1 MSTLVVTVKSEDT
14 QAVLQNDYQLNTK
27 AKRQTALALSDLF
40 NKIACGY
47 QRAAVTVQTGASN
60 PVAASGTWTLATVID
75 TDVASV
81 GGVSFTFTSSASL
94 STDVNV
100 TVASAKAFASATD
113 ISLTNGLI
121 TETTHGYL
129 TGDVGRLTTSSAL
142 PTGFALSTDY
152 HVIAVS
158 ANTYK
163 LASSQAN
170 ALAGIA
176 IVPTGLGVGNQTFT
190 PTSDKCLAYRLA
202 AAVNA
207 HSTVGKVVRA
217 VAAAAVVTVTC
228 RQKGTI
234 GNFIQFTD
242 SDTTI
247 TSSGSGY
254 LAGGTGGA
262 QDDGSVVELGITA

>member
-1 MSTLVVTVKSEDT
+1 MSSLVLTLKMEET
-14 QAVLQNDYQLNTK
+14 QAVLQQKYQLSANNTRPEMQELK
-27 AKRQTALALSDLF
+27 KLFKNLASGALRAEVSAQTASA
-40 NKIACGY
+40 
-47 QRAAVTVQTGASN
+47 N
-60 PVAASGTWTLATVID
+60 PVAASGTWTLASVVD

-94 STDVNV
+94 ETDVNV

-113 ISLTNGLI
+113 ISLVSGAI

-129 TGDVGRLTTSSAL
+129 TGDVGRLTTSASL

-152 HVIAVS
+152 HVIRVDAD
-158 ANTYK
+158 TYK
-163 LASSQAN
+163 LAASQAD

-176 IVPTGLGVGNQTFT
+176 IIPSAVGSGNQTFT
-190 PTSDKCLAYRLA
+190 PVSDKCLAYRLM

-207 HSTVGKVVRA
+207 HSTLQYVVKA
-217 VAAAAVVTVTC
+217 TAALAVVTVTA
-228 RQKGTI
+228 RQKGLV

-242 SDTTI
+242 SDSTI

-262 QDDGSVVELGITA
+262 ADTAVVYSLGI